1 MRRLTASLAGMLTAG
16 ALVLTGCG
24 TGAGTGHAG
33 HTASPGAA
41 STGAHNSADAVSAG
55 AHNSAD
61 AMFARMMIPHHRQA
75 VAMAKMAHG
84 KAGPDVRKLATAIEG
99 AQGPEIATMTG
110 WLRSWGEPVPS
121 GGAMEG
127 MDHGSGMMSGAD
139 MKKLDGMSGTAFDRA
154 FLTMMITHHQ
164 GAVTMARTERRAG
177 AYPPAKSL
185 AASIITAQN
194 REIAKMR
201 GLL

>member
-1 MRRLTASLAGMLTAG
+1 MRRLTASLAGMLAAG

-24 TGAGTGHAG
+24 TSAGTGHAG

-41 STGAHNSADAVSAG
+41 STG

-84 KAGPDVRKLATAIEG
+84 KAGPDVRRLATAIEG

-121 GGAMEG
+121 GDAA

-139 MKKLDGMSGTAFDRA
+139 MTKLDGMSGAAFDHA

-177 AYPPAKSL
+177 AYPPAKAL